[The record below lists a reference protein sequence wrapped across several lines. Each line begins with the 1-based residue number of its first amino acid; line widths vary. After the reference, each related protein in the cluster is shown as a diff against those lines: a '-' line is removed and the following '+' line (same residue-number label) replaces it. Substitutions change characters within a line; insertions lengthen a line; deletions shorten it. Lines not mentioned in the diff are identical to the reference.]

1 VQGLLLM
8 QQEGLDRCFDRLV
21 DKQVHQIVRPPKQQ
35 GQTLEMR
42 LQTLERFYQERLMG
56 DLTLRR

>member
-1 VQGLLLM
+1 M
-8 QQEGLDRCFDRLV
+8 QQEGLDRCFNRLV
-21 DKQVHQIVRPPKQQ
+21 EKQVHQIVRPPKQQ

-42 LQTLERFYQERLMG
+42 LQTLERFYKEGLMG